1 MTSKE
6 EVMRLT
12 AEIGRAS
19 GLEAG
24 AKVMR
29 ALADHK
35 RRVVGTSE
43 IKAAAM
49 ALEDAAA
56 DLRAKAKSKLRLLET
71 TP

>member
-6 EVMRLT
+6 EVLRLT

-19 GLEAG
+19 GLETA

-29 ALADHK
+29 ALADHD
-35 RRVVGTSE
+35 RRVVGTSD

-49 ALEDAAA
+49 ALENVAA
-56 DLRAKAKSKLRLLET
+56 DMRAKAKSKLRLLET
-71 TP
+71 TT

>member
-6 EVMRLT
+6 EVLRLT
-12 AEIGRAS
+12 ADIGRAS
-19 GLEAG
+19 GLEAA

-29 ALADHK
+29 ALAE

-56 DLRAKAKSKLRLLET
+56 DIRAKAKSKLRLLET
-71 TP
+71 TT